1 MRDYLTIDLST
12 KSVTRETRDGE
23 ALVQAGRHYIAK
35 TLYERGLAK
44 VDPMS
49 PENPLIFSVGPF
61 AGSNMSNAN
70 RISVGCKSPLTG
82 GVKEANAGGTFGFAL
97 GQSELCGLTLENAS
111 DDWVVIRITK
121 EGDVT
126 FDDATAYMGLGVIET
141 AALLH
146 DKYGEKV
153 SLAICGPVG
162 EYQGLMAGISF
173 SDPEGRPVR
182 IAARGGVGAVMGM
195 KKVKAMVCDKHK
207 MPTYQDRRGVM
218 QGVKEYTAKLRVD
231 EKVISMGEYGT
242 ALVADVM
249 NGMGGLPVR
258 NFSSGQMTDASKER
272 FRMGGDF
279 IREQNMERGGVP
291 THACMP
297 GCMIKC
303 SNIYVDKDG
312 EEIVSPLEYETIGLL
327 GTNCGLEYPDDV
339 GRLNMIANDL
349 GIDTIELGATLAILM
364 ENGEAEFG
372 DVAFMEAA
380 LQDIRTGTERGQ
392 LLSTGAARVGEHFG
406 IKRVPVIKKQAISAY
421 DPRVIE
427 VTGISMMSTA
437 QGADHTTGNVPT
449 HECDGKS
456 TEELVGESM
465 NVQMLCAAADSV
477 GLCLFGRTVTNI
489 NLDMIMSAVNSAV
502 GTELTDSY
510 FKQIGLETLMFEE
523 AFNRDA
529 GFSVADDQLPD
540 FFYEEALAPTL
551 KRARHQAEEVAKHR
565 SAWVAQASAEMAIK
579 PLPKNSI
586 Y

>member
-12 KSVTRETRDGE
+12 KSVTRETRTGE

-49 PENPLIFSVGPF
+49 PQNPLIFSVGPF

-121 EGDVT
+121 EGDVS
-126 FDDATAYMGLGVIET
+126 FDDATPYMGKGVIET

-146 DKYGEKV
+146 DEYGEKV

-207 MPTYQDRRGVM
+207 LPTYQDRRGVM

-258 NFSSGQMTDASKER
+258 NFSSGQMTDASKNR

-303 SNIYVDKDG
+303 SNIYVDKNG

-327 GTNCGLEYPDDV
+327 GTNCGLEDPDDV
-339 GRLNMIANDL
+339 GRLNMTANDL

-364 ENGEAEFG
+364 ENGESEFG
-372 DVAFMEAA
+372 DVGFMESA
-380 LQDIRTGTERGQ
+380 LEDIRTGTERGQ
-392 LLSTGAARVGEHFG
+392 LLAGGAARVGEHFG

-437 QGADHTTGNVPT
+437 QGADHTTGNIPT

-465 NVQMLCAAADSV
+465 NVQVLCAAADSV

-502 GTELTDSY
+502 GTDLTDTY

-529 GFSVADDQLPD
+529 GFDVADDQLPD
-540 FFYEEALAPTL
+540 FFYDEALAPTS
-551 KRARHQAEEVAKHR
+551 KKARHTAEEVTKYRA
-565 SAWVAQASAEMAIK
+565 AWMDQASAEMEVN
-579 PLPKNSI
+579 PLPSNSV

>member
-1 MRDYLTIDLST
+1 
-12 KSVTRETRDGE
+12 
-23 ALVQAGRHYIAK
+23 
-35 TLYERGLAK
+35 
-44 VDPMS
+44 
-49 PENPLIFSVGPF
+49 
-61 AGSNMSNAN
+61 
-70 RISVGCKSPLTG
+70 
-82 GVKEANAGGTFGFAL
+82 
-97 GQSELCGLTLENAS
+97 
-111 DDWVVIRITK
+111 
-121 EGDVT
+121 
-126 FDDATAYMGLGVIET
+126 
-141 AALLH
+141 
-146 DKYGEKV
+146 
-153 SLAICGPVG
+153 
-162 EYQGLMAGISF
+162 MAGISF

-195 KKVKAMVCDKHK
+195 KKVKAIVCDKHK
-207 MPTYQDRRGVM
+207 MPTFEDRRGVM

-312 EEIVSPLEYETIGLL
+312 KEIVSPLEYETIGLL
-327 GTNCGLEYPDDV
+327 GTNCGLEDPDDV
-339 GRLNMIANDL
+339 SRLNMTANDL

-372 DVAFMEAA
+372 NVAFMEAA
-380 LQDIRTGTERGQ
+380 LQDIRTGTERGK
-392 LLSTGAARVGEHFG
+392 LLSSGAARVGEYFG
-406 IKRVPVIKKQAISAY
+406 IKRVPVIKKQSISAY

-437 QGADHTTGNVPT
+437 QGADHTTGNIPT

-510 FKQIGLETLMFEE
+510 FKQIGLETLMFED

-529 GFSVADDQLPD
+529 GFTVADDQLPD
-540 FFYEEALAPTL
+540 FFYEEALAPTK
-551 KRARHQAEEVAKHR
+551 KRARHQAEEVTKHR
-565 SAWVAQASAEMAIK
+565 SAWVEQASAEMAIK
-579 PLPKNSI
+579 PLPENSV

>member
-1 MRDYLTIDLST
+1 MRDYLTIDLAT
-12 KSVTRETRDGE
+12 KSVTRETRTGE

-49 PENPLIFSVGPF
+49 PQNPLIFSVGPF

-97 GQSELCGLTLENAS
+97 GQSELCGLTLENSS

-121 EGDVT
+121 EGDVS
-126 FDDATAYMGLGVIET
+126 FDDATPYMGKGVIET

-146 DKYGEKV
+146 DEYGEKV

-207 MPTYQDRRGVM
+207 LPTYQDRRGVM

-258 NFSSGQMTDASKER
+258 NFSSGQMTDASKNR

-303 SNIYVDKDG
+303 SNIYVDKNG

-327 GTNCGLEYPDDV
+327 GTNCGLEDPDDV
-339 GRLNMIANDL
+339 GRLNMTANDL

-364 ENGEAEFG
+364 ENGESEFG
-372 DVAFMEAA
+372 DVGFMESA
-380 LQDIRTGTERGQ
+380 LEDIRTGTERGQ
-392 LLSTGAARVGEHFG
+392 LLAGGAARVGEHFG

-437 QGADHTTGNVPT
+437 QGADHTTGNIPT

-465 NVQMLCAAADSV
+465 NVQVLCAAADSV

-502 GTELTDSY
+502 GTDLTDTY

-529 GFSVADDQLPD
+529 GFDVADDQLPD
-540 FFYEEALAPTL
+540 FFYDEALAPTS
-551 KRARHQAEEVAKHR
+551 KKARHTAEEVTKYRA
-565 SAWVAQASAEMAIK
+565 AWMDQASAEMEVN
-579 PLPKNSI
+579 PLPSNSV

>member
-12 KSVTRETRDGE
+12 KSVTRETREGE

-35 TLYERGLAK
+35 TLYERGVAK
-44 VDPMS
+44 IDPMS

-97 GQSELCGLTLENAS
+97 GQSEFCGLTLENAS

-162 EYQGLMAGISF
+162 EYRGLMAGISF

-207 MPTYQDRRGVM
+207 MPTFEDRRGVM

-312 EEIVSPLEYETIGLL
+312 KEIVSPLEYETIGLL
-327 GTNCGLEYPDDV
+327 GTNCGLEDPDDV
-339 GRLNMIANDL
+339 GRLNMTANDL

-372 DVAFMEAA
+372 NVAFMEAA
-380 LQDIRTGTERGQ
+380 LQDIRTGTERGK
-392 LLSTGAARVGEHFG
+392 LLSSGAARVGEHFG
-406 IKRVPVIKKQAISAY
+406 IKRVPVIKKQSISAY

-437 QGADHTTGNVPT
+437 QGADHTTGNIPT

-456 TEELVGESM
+456 TGELVGESM

-489 NLDMIMSAVNSAV
+489 NLDLIMSAVNSAV

-510 FKQIGLETLMFEE
+510 FKQIGLETLMFED

-529 GFSVADDQLPD
+529 GFTVADDQLPD
-540 FFYEEALAPTL
+540 FFYEEALAPTK
-551 KRARHQAEEVAKHR
+551 KRARHQAVEVAKHR
-565 SAWVAQASAEMAIK
+565 SAWVEQASAEMAIK
-579 PLPKNSI
+579 PLPENSV